1 MATPGVFEIFK
12 EAAKQKTAAESA
24 AFFKQWG
31 DNYACKSIIQGCYHP
46 NIKFLLPEGQPP
58 YQENDPVQVE
68 TRLYP
73 LSKRFDIF
81 IEGGRP
87 VANQAK
93 REILFIELL
102 ESIHPEDAK
111 IVLNMVA
118 KKDPVEGFTQE
129 VAHLAFPDLV
139 PAPEV
144 VEEAPAPK
152 PKRKPRAKKTS
163 TAKK

>member
-1 MATPGVFEIFK
+1 MAAPGVFEIFK
-12 EAAKQKTAAESA
+12 EAAKQETLQAKVD
-24 AFFKQWG
+24 FFKQWG

-46 NIKFLLPEGQPP
+46 NVKFLLPEGSPP

-68 TRLYP
+68 TRLYS
-73 LSKRFDIF
+73 LAKRFDIF
-81 IEGGRP
+81 IDGGRP

-129 VAHLAFPDLV
+129 VANLAFPDLV

-144 VEEAPAPK
+144 VEAPK
-152 PKRKPRAKKTS
+152 PKATRKPRAKKS
-163 TAKK
+163 AAKA